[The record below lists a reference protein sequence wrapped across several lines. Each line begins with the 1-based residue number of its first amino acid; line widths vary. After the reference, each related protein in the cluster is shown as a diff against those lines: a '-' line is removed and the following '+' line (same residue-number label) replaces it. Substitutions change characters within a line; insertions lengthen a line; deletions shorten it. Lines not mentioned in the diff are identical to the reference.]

1 MKQQEIAIMVQM
13 NWTYI
18 HRPVITEVIQE
29 LKSFHVI
36 FTDTTIIIG
45 YCNAQAS
52 TAKQFGNLQFLMT
65 MYIFISI
72 VKSCFFL
79 LPCRSVYIYGIRYSI
94 VAQSCPCTEFHIAV
108 C

>member
-1 MKQQEIAIMVQM
+1 MMKQEIANMVQM

-18 HRPVITEVIQE
+18 HWPVITEVIQE

-52 TAKQFGNLQFLMT
+52 TAKQFGNLQIFMI

-72 VKSCFFL
+72 VKSQKKITL
-79 LPCRSVYIYGIRYSI
+79 
-94 VAQSCPCTEFHIAV
+94 
-108 C
+108 